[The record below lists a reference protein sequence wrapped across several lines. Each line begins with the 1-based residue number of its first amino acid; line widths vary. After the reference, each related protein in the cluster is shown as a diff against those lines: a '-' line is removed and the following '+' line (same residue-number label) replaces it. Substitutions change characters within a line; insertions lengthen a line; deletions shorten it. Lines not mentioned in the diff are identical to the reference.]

1 MANQIQIKRSTTTA
15 TPGSLANGELAFSSN
30 GDVLFIGANGA
41 VEPIGGKRTPG
52 VLTANQALV
61 ANSTSGIDKVIV
73 ANLQPTFVYA
83 NGASGTVGQVLTSNS
98 SGGLFW
104 SAPAAT
110 TAGSNTQ
117 IQFNDSGILAGD
129 ADFTF
134 NKTNNTLTVTNIAAN
149 GASLT
154 SVNAASVGGNTA
166 SDLRSYSDTIAGTA
180 YTNATSYAATIAGT
194 AYSNATSYA
203 DNKAAN
209 AYSNA
214 MSDTLSR
221 NGTYTGNNIFSGA
234 NNTFSGANTTVT
246 GFLKTANADI
256 ASILVRTSSL
266 TSGSFDRNSLDLAAG
281 DGLLLS
287 GGNYGVNIRAANNGS
302 SWFTLNL
309 SGDNGALTP
318 SANGTMD
325 LGSSAKNFG
334 GLWVQDV
341 TVNGNT
347 TLGSNSSDII
357 AITGR
362 INSAIVPAANVT
374 YDLGTSLMRWKD
386 LYLSGSSIVLGNTTV
401 TDGADGLTANNI
413 KATIG
418 LKTQDLTVDGNT
430 VLGSN
435 SSDIVSI
442 NGYVNTAITPSA
454 NVTYNLGTNLLRW
467 NEIHAAN
474 VHSVDGY
481 FDGNLQVTGN
491 LVVLGDTLT
500 VNVATLAVED
510 SLIQLATNNTST
522 DLLDIGFYGNYQAGG
537 GAHEHT
543 GLFRDASDDGIF
555 KLFFGLQ
562 DAPTTSVDIAGTG
575 YAQGVLQA
583 YLKSG
588 GLISNATH
596 VAITAN
602 STVNVAITANTLTL
616 ATALAATDGG
626 TGFDTYTSGD
636 LLVANTGNAFSKLA
650 LGTSGYVL
658 QSNGSAL
665 VYGVLD
671 GGSF

>member
-1 MANQIQIKRSTTTA
+1 
-15 TPGSLANGELAFSSN
+15 
-30 GDVLFIGANGA
+30 
-41 VEPIGGKRTPG
+41 
-52 VLTANQALV
+52 
-61 ANSTSGIDKVIV
+61 
-73 ANLQPTFVYA
+73 
-83 NGASGTVGQVLTSNS
+83 
-98 SGGLFW
+98 
-104 SAPAAT
+104 
-110 TAGSNTQ
+110 
-117 IQFNDSGILAGD
+117 
-129 ADFTF
+129 
-134 NKTNNTLTVTNIAAN
+134 
-149 GASLT
+149 
-154 SVNAASVGGNTA
+154 
-166 SDLRSYSDTIAGTA
+166 
-180 YTNATSYAATIAGT
+180 
-194 AYSNATSYA
+194 
-203 DNKAAN
+203 
-209 AYSNA
+209 